1 MSARHPLGWAL
12 ALVVAL
18 LAQDARALDS
28 FDRVNR
34 ASRPA
39 WEAYVTAWK
48 ACWSEDWPKSPRRG
62 CQADAVA
69 TAFEAYTR
77 ERDWLCAQPLTH
89 RHPFVTAP
97 GQPPVGGTL
106 EARKRQQ
113 SEFFVWREFCAWSD
127 PAVWNTPGLYFA
139 PPKGRPGASVLHDA
153 ERAEGY
159 LRQLRGRFPARDAW
173 WYPYSRYVEH
183 TRIACRYVAEHG
195 ISGSGYEDYDA
206 TRWAARCASDDL
218 LAFAGTEGAP
228 TPPPTPDPPPAVDP
242 PAPRPPTVA
251 PPEPPPVP
259 RDVELSVTL
268 AGHPPDALAAL
279 PVPGELALVVSAVD
293 GAGTPLRLARVEVTL
308 EDPRPRF
315 VKLDRGPGASF
326 DRLDDAGRWEA
337 KLVLR
342 TPKPL
347 DDYLELTEVPL
358 AVTLAVTLKT
368 DGGAM
373 LARARWTRPLNL
385 ALFHGV
391 TLGPDLKPRDAA
403 APSCQPSISLVAE
416 DRRAGGA
423 FAVLVHPLS
432 RKRLAREPT
441 FAGPPAPLAILWP
454 DDTPLWVDVPTVAPG
469 GRYDLGERDV
479 LTVAEHEAR
488 IREVVA
494 RFVRA
499 MPLAPAVRDRT
510 LTHLAAVPFVY
521 DPAAG
526 DTIFREEKLG
536 PGRVVVGDTAA
547 AFWGRYAT
555 GNFLNA
561 LHELGHFMHHTLV
574 ERHPYWSIK
583 YGYMHRGHGHNT
595 WSPAA
600 VEEDAYAATHRRFT
614 SFTEAT
620 ADLFALLAL
629 VQWRADVPDVT
640 RSVYY
645 RLDWLGEYGDDAG
658 ALRALADHPRGDEV
672 EGVQARFLV
681 ALYGRAVDDAPAWV
695 FADFV
700 ATMAQFAEDLDN
712 LEWYM
717 PGAAARTI
725 DRWIWAKAHN
735 DSAIGVSVTGD
746 PFLLA
751 SRYRLLDAPPIPTLS
766 QLDTGARLRVGDGP
780 GAREL
785 RFDATPVT
793 EVPLNTPLTV
803 RAGTVVADLSTA
815 AERRVVRL
823 ATGTEVVIRGPG
835 LIALRAG
842 QLTALDGVT
851 VVTPTALLQ
860 PKGTFFSATVA
871 EDGATQ
877 VVTHHGQ
884 VRVDGRAGA
893 APVVV
898 TAGMGLVVDPTG
910 TPSTPTT
917 APSAPPPIAA
927 AAERAFVL
935 AGASAGVSDGR
946 AARALVLAVAGLAL
960 WLAAALL
967 WIRRRRRPPP

>member
-1 MSARHPLGWAL
+1 MSTRHPLKWAL
-12 ALVVAL
+12 ALAVAL
-18 LAQDARALDS
+18 LAQDALALDS

-39 WEAYVTAWK
+39 WEAYVKAWRV
-48 ACWSEDWPKSPRRG
+48 CWDENWPKSPRLG
-62 CQADAVA
+62 CEADAVT

-77 ERDWLCAQPLTH
+77 ERDWVCAQPLAH
-89 RHPFVTAP
+89 RHPFVTVP
-97 GQPPVGGTL
+97 GQAPVGGTL
-106 EARKRQQ
+106 EARKHQQ

-127 PAVWNTPGLYFA
+127 ATAWNTPGLYFA
-139 PPKGRPGASVLHDA
+139 PPKGRPGASVLNDA
-153 ERAEGY
+153 ERDERY
-159 LRQLRGRFPARDAW
+159 LRQLRGRFPAPDIW

-195 ISGSGYEDYDA
+195 IAGGGYEDYDA
-206 TRWAARCASDDL
+206 AKWAARCASRDL

-228 TPPPTPDPPPAVDP
+228 TPPPPATDPPPPKSPADP
-242 PAPRPPTVA
+242 PPKSPTD
-251 PPEPPPVP
+251 PPPVP
-259 RDVELSVTL
+259 RDVKLTVTL
-268 AGHPPDALAAL
+268 AGHAPEALTAL

-293 GAGTPLRLARVEVTL
+293 GAGKPLRLARVEATL
-308 EDPRPRF
+308 EAPRPRF
-315 VKLDRGPGASF
+315 VKLDRGAGATF
-326 DRLDDAGRWEA
+326 DRLDAAGRWEA
-337 KLVLR
+337 KLVVR
-342 TPKPL
+342 EPKPL
-347 DDYLELTEVPL
+347 DDYVELAELPL
-358 AVTLAVTLKT
+358 SVTLAVTLKT
-368 DGGAM
+368 DGGDV
-373 LARARWTRPLNL
+373 LAYKRWTRPLNL

-403 APSCQPSISLVAE
+403 AASAQPSISFVAE
-416 DRRAGGA
+416 DRHPGGA
-423 FAVLVHPLS
+423 FALLASPLS
-432 RKRLAREPT
+432 RARLAHDPT
-441 FAGPPAPLAILWP
+441 FAGPAATLAVFWP
-454 DDTPLWVDVPTVAPG
+454 DDTPLWVEVPSPAPG
-469 GRYDLGERDV
+469 ARYDLGELDV
-479 LTVAEHEAR
+479 LSVAEHEAR

-499 MPLAPAVRDRT
+499 MPLTPAIRDRT
-510 LTHLAAVPFVY
+510 LTQLAGVPFVY

-526 DTIFREEKLG
+526 DTVFREERLG
-536 PGRVVVGDTAA
+536 PGRVIVGEPAA
-547 AFWGRYAT
+547 TFWGRYTT

-574 ERHPYWSIK
+574 ERHPYWSFK
-583 YGYMHRGHGHNT
+583 YGRHRGHGHNT

-600 VEEDAYAATHRRFT
+600 VEEDAYAATNRRFT

-629 VQWRADVPDVT
+629 IQWRADVPDIT

-645 RLDWLGEYGDDAG
+645 RFDWLGEYADDAG
-658 ALRALADHPRGDEV
+658 ALKALAAHPRGDEV

-681 ALYGRAVDDAPAWV
+681 ALYGRAVDTDPAAV
-695 FADFV
+695 FTDYY

-735 DSAIGVSVTGD
+735 DSVVGVPVTGD

-766 QLDTGARLRVGDGP
+766 QLGVGARLRVGDGAA
-780 GAREL
+780 AREL
-785 RFDATPVT
+785 RFDATPVA

-815 AERRVVRL
+815 AERRIVRL
-823 ATGTEVVIRGPG
+823 AAGTEVVIRGPG
-835 LIALRAG
+835 LIALRVG

-871 EDGATQ
+871 EDGATE
-877 VVTHHGQ
+877 VVTHRGQ
-884 VRVDGRAGA
+884 VQVDGRTAA
-893 APVVV
+893 APIVVA
-898 TAGMGLVVDPTG
+898 AGMALAVDPTG
-910 TPSTPTT
+910 VPATPTT
-917 APSAPPPIAA
+917 APSEPPPTAA
-927 AAERAFVL
+927 DAE
-935 AGASAGVSDGR
+935 
-946 AARALVLAVAGLAL
+946 RALVLAGAATVPSDGRAVRALVLAIAGLAL
-960 WLAAALL
+960 WLLATLL
-967 WIRRRRRPPP
+967 WVRRRRRIAP